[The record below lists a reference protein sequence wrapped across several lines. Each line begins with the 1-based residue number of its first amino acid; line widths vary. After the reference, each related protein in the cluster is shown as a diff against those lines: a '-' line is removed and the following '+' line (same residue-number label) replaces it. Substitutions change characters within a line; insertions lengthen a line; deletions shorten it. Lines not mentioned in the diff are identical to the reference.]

1 MGIQKHNKSPNYQM
15 EPIAYGHHN
24 PNNETGPLTQIARDY
39 AAGKVTEQADKA
51 IDPAIE
57 SVKKYGA
64 SLFTTPSAAA
74 TTAAAPASIGTAMP
88 AAITALGPAGAPG
101 MLSAGLG
108 GAAAGT
114 TGALT
119 GAAGGAAA
127 GGAMAGA
134 APMLAA
140 LGPVGLAIGG
150 GLLASQLMGGNKS
163 HVQHLNEGRVQI
175 PPGDRD
181 AVEAARRAELE
192 RLRQA
197 WLNRNNR
204 GVTESLIPEAHPYQ
218 SAMPVTKDWG
228 ADQWSGTHGQ
238 TWDFPTER
246 IDDVRFKGGP
256 PDMIG
261 PLAPNANEDAK
272 AQLELAIK
280 EGEHISEQLRKDK
293 LNDAKIAKVES
304 ETNKGTAM
312 NLSGYEKPPVT
323 FTDEEGTVHYAHEPY
338 DERTDELMGRINTI
352 LYPPIGEQ
360 PANTELLSDMQN
372 PYLHPEMVSII
383 PEARPY
389 DQQVPLGMGREAA
402 EARHALGLNAGGPVG
417 PLGRSQLRTPT
428 AIAHAKAYDYYNKAA
443 SAKRDPFGM
452 YFGKQ
457 MVRSFPGEAPLSI
470 KERIVDPLKA
480 KSPTLFGRINLG
492 GEGMQLENPKL
503 PTGIIPIPVGF
514 QNPYLKGHDT

>member
-1 MGIQKHNKSPNYQM
+1 MGIQRHNKSPNYQM

-24 PNNETGPLTQIARDY
+24 PNKETGPLTQIARDY
-39 AAGKVTEQADKA
+39 AAGKVVGMADKA
-51 IDPAIE
+51 VDPAIK
-57 SVKKYGA
+57 SVTKYGA
-64 SLFTTPSAAA
+64 SLFTAPSAAA
-74 TTAAAPASIGTAMP
+74 TTV
-88 AAITALGPAGAPG
+88 
-101 MLSAGLG
+101 
-108 GAAAGT
+108 AAAGP
-114 TGALT
+114 
-119 GAAGGAAA
+119 AAGTLAPSVALGAKAA
-127 GGAMAGA
+127 GAMGTAGGA

-150 GLLASQLMGGNKS
+150 GLLASQLLGGGNKG

-181 AVEAARRAELE
+181 AVEAARLAELE

-197 WLNRNNR
+197 WLNRNKPKV
-204 GVTESLIPEAHPYQ
+204 VTESTPTEMYIPEIPLHFSREQPAPESYN
-218 SAMPVTKDWG
+218 
-228 ADQWSGTHGQ
+228 
-238 TWDFPTER
+238 FPTER

-272 AQLELAIK
+272 IQLELAIK

-293 LNDAKIAKVES
+293 LNDAKIAKIERD
-304 ETNKGTAM
+304 TKGKAM

-360 PANTELLSDMQN
+360 
-372 PYLHPEMVSII
+372 MVSII

-389 DQQVPLGMGREAA
+389 AQQAPLGMGREAA
-402 EARHALGLNAGGPVG
+402 EARHALGLNHGGTVG
-417 PLGRSQLRTPT
+417 PLGRSQMRTPT
-428 AIAHAKAYDYYNKAA
+428 AIAHAKAYDYYSKAA
-443 SAKRDPFGM
+443 NAERDPFGM
-452 YFGKQ
+452 YYGKQ
-457 MVRSFPGEAPLSI
+457 MIRSFPGEAPLSI

-492 GEGMQLENPKL
+492 K
-503 PTGIIPIPVGF
+503 
-514 QNPYLKGHDT
+514 

>member
-1 MGIQKHNKSPNYQM
+1 MGIQKHNKSSNYQM

-24 PNNETGPLTQIARDY
+24 PNKETGPLTQIARDY
-39 AAGKVTEQADKA
+39 AAGKVVGMADKA
-51 IDPAIE
+51 VDPAIK
-57 SVKKYGA
+57 SVTEYGK
-64 SLFTTPSAAA
+64 SLFTAPSAAATTAAA

-119 GAAGGAAA
+119 GAAGGAA
-127 GGAMAGA
+127 GGAMAAA
-134 APMLAA
+134 APMLTA
-140 LGPVGLAIGG
+140 LGPIGLAIGG
-150 GLLASQLMGGNKS
+150 GMLASQLLKGGDKS

-181 AVEAARRAELE
+181 AVEAARLAELE

-197 WLNRNNR
+197 WLNRNKPKV
-204 GVTESLIPEAHPYQ
+204 VTESTPTEMYIPEIPLHFSREQPAPESYN
-218 SAMPVTKDWG
+218 
-228 ADQWSGTHGQ
+228 
-238 TWDFPTER
+238 FPTER

-272 AQLELAIK
+272 IQLELAIK

-293 LNDAKIAKVES
+293 LNDAKIAKIES
-304 ETNKGTAM
+304 GTKGKAM

-323 FTDEEGTVHYAHEPY
+323 FTDENGTVHYAHEPY
-338 DERTDELMGRINTI
+338 DEQTDELMGRIFDI
-352 LYPPIGEQ
+352 LFGEK
-360 PANTELLSDMQN
+360 A
-372 PYLHPEMVSII
+372 VSII

-389 DQQVPLGMGREAA
+389 AQQAPLGMSREGV
-402 EARHALGLNAGGPVG
+402 EAKRLADLEAIRLNNLNDGGKVCPSCGKANCGCGYNHGGTVG
-417 PLGRSQLRTPT
+417 PLGRSQMRTPT

-443 SAKRDPFGM
+443 SARRNPYGDPFRM

-492 GEGMQLENPKL
+492 K
-503 PTGIIPIPVGF
+503 
-514 QNPYLKGHDT
+514 